1 MARALR
7 TASHS
12 LMFVIGAVPVGHEA
26 RLFASR
32 LGHLAPQGRGVPPK
46 TVVQDAMELHWRPAP
61 NCTDWQSEL
70 LLHGMHVAMLP
81 LLYSWL
87 YVWQYPV

>member
-1 MARALR
+1 MSMARALR

-26 RLFASR
+26 RLFAST
-32 LGHLAPQGRGVPPK
+32 LNHLAPQGMEEEPQRL
-46 TVVQDAMELHWRPAP
+46 QSAMELHWRLAP

-70 LLHGMHVAMLP
+70 
-81 LLYSWL
+81 
-87 YVWQYPV
+87 